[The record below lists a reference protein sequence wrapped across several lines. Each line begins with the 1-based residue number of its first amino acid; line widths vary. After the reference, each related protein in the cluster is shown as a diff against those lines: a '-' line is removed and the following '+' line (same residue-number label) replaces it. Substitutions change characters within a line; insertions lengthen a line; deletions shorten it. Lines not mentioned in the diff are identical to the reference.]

1 MGSGGMMMGRSRAAI
16 LLTLAATLL
25 ASASGAFAQATEVR
39 VSRGYSVLY
48 LPQMMMQ
55 KHQLIEKQISK
66 LGLRDTKVVWRV
78 LDGGNVINDAL
89 LAGAL
94 DIAAVGT
101 PGFLILWS
109 KALGNPAA
117 EIAGPSGISSTPTT

>member
-55 KHQLIEKQISK
+55 KHQLIEKQIKK
-66 LGLRDTKVVWRV
+66 LGLGDTRVVWRV

-101 PGFLILWS
+101 PGLLICCQRGL
-109 KALGNPAA
+109 ANPTA
-117 EIAGPSGISSTPTT
+117 EIPGARGIG

>member
-39 VSRGYSVLY
+39 VSRGDSVLY

-55 KHQLIEKQISK
+55 KHQLIEKQIKK
-66 LGLRDTKVVWRV
+66 LGLGDTKVVWRV
-78 LDGGNVINDAL
+78 LDGGNVIHDAL
-89 LAGAL
+89 LAGAVES
-94 DIAAVGT
+94 AAVGT
-101 PGFLILWS
+101 R
-109 KALGNPAA
+109 ALL
-117 EIAGPSGISSTPTT
+117 TLLY